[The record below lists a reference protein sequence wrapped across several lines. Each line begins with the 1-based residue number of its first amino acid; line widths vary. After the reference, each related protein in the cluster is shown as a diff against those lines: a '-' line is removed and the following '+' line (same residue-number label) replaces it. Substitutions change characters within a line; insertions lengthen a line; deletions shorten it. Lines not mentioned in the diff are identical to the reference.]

1 MSDKKAKIQ
10 QGTIAPVTNPEVKKA
25 INDLKLGSTPERQ
38 ETLSNA
44 LKKAR
49 LLAPCNFDVEL
60 KPDHNGVLPT
70 VNPSQIKFFLINT
83 NDGKA
88 FFPAFTDVEESTK
101 FKVAGEKDDTPKN
114 IVRTIQEYDAL
125 LSDPNTKIQ
134 GVIINPGTDNIVIPK
149 PLIAILAGRE
159 RPKPVQPTA
168 PMNVTYSEPNV
179 YPTRLVNA
187 VYDYCETN
195 DAISRVWLKAKLY
208 GPAMAFFL
216 VVEAEKQEQDILTKI
231 HEAAVPHAKDLPV
244 EVVFIN
250 DELRKNV
257 IKEAVAMY
265 DRNISF

>member
-1 MSDKKAKIQ
+1 M
-10 QGTIAPVTNPEVKKA
+10 
-25 INDLKLGSTPERQ
+25 
-38 ETLSNA
+38 
-44 LKKAR
+44 
-49 LLAPCNFDVEL
+49 
-60 KPDHNGVLPT
+60 
-70 VNPSQIKFFLINT
+70 
-83 NDGKA
+83 
-88 FFPAFTDVEESTK
+88 
-101 FKVAGEKDDTPKN
+101 AGEKDDTPKN
-114 IVRTIQEYDAL
+114 IVRTMKEYDAL

-149 PLIAILAGRE
+149 PLIALLAGRE

-187 VYDYCETN
+187 VYDYCESN
-195 DAISRVWLKAKLY
+195 DAISRVWLKSKLY
-208 GPAMAFFL
+208 GPTMAFFL
-216 VVEAEKQEQDILTKI
+216 VVEAEKQEHDILTKI

-265 DRNISF
+265 DRNINF

>member
-1 MSDKKAKIQ
+1 MSNKKAKIQ

-25 INDLKLGSTPERQ
+25 INNLKLGSTPEKQ
-38 ETLSNA
+38 EALSNA

-60 KPDHNGVLPT
+60 KPNHKGVLPT
-70 VNPSQIKFFLINT
+70 VNPTQIKFLLINT
-83 NDGKA
+83 NDGKV

-101 FKVAGEKDDTPKN
+101 FKVAGDKDDMPKN
-114 IVRTIQEYDAL
+114 IVRTIQEYDVL
-125 LSDPNTKIQ
+125 LSDPNSKVQ
-134 GVIINPGTDNIVIPK
+134 GVIINPGSDNIVIPK
-149 PLIAILAGRE
+149 ALIALLVGRVK
-159 RPKPVQPTA
+159 PKSVQPTA

-195 DAISRVWLKAKLY
+195 DAVSRVWLKAKLY
-208 GPAMAFFL
+208 GPAMTFFL
-216 VVEAEKQEQDILTKI
+216 VVEAEKPEHDILTKI
-231 HEAAVPHAKDLPV
+231 HDAAVPYAKDLPV

-250 DELRKNV
+250 NELRKNV